1 MSAEPPV
8 HPTPPKARPVLWAW
22 AFLWPWVRRMAL
34 LLLALWLLAWAAF
47 YLYFAPRAERWQPQ
61 VEDWAS
67 AQLGLPVRM
76 DGLSLSRGWAPT
88 LAMQGV
94 RVSDARGDTVLRLP
108 VVKASFSPLSLWRL
122 NLTALRIEQPNV
134 QVRRSAEGRIFI
146 SGMALDEW
154 GDSADGSSAVAD
166 WFFALPRFELEG
178 GQVLWQDDLRSSPPL
193 ALSEVSVR
201 LRNGLGR
208 HRLQLAATPPPDWG
222 QRLSLQADMR
232 GATWRRHV
240 GDWRQW
246 HGQVALD
253 LPQLKAAPLGQYLG
267 GQVHL
272 AEATGG
278 FQAQAQ
284 WQHGQWQRVQVQSH
298 ISAAKL
304 RLQHDLPYL
313 SLRNVQGDWT
323 WLAQGP
329 KDKDGHAW
337 PMLKV
342 EGLQFATEG
351 GLQWPA
357 SQMQLR
363 LKPGPKAGDWADWEG
378 GLFAGDVL
386 DLGVLTA
393 LAQPLP
399 MAAPFRQ
406 HLRSL
411 QAQGQLRDWSFAWRG
426 ELTEPSHYSAS
437 GQVQGLALQPASVD
451 AQQPHAP
458 QRPGLAGANVDFALT
473 EAGGSAQLHMQQGWL
488 AFPGVFEPERVA
500 IDALQAQ
507 LQWTQNEGGE
517 LALQVPQ
524 LRFAN
529 ADAQGQAKAEW
540 RSVAGQ
546 QGAARFPGWLRLE
559 GELERGEGTAVWR
572 YLPLQ
577 IGDEARDYVRHAI
590 QAGVGRQGRFHIEGD
605 MRHIPSAD
613 PKQSRFYIAAQ
624 IEGARYDFAP
634 AALLPKGSKPWPVL
648 EDLQGELVFD
658 GMGMAVRGAKGR
670 SGALQ
675 VLQAQGQLRDWSFA
689 WRGDL
694 TEPSHYSAS
703 GQVQGLAL
711 QPASVDAQ
719 QPHAPQRPGLA
730 GANVDFALTEAG
742 GSAQL
747 HMQQGWLAFPGVF
760 EPERVAIDAL
770 QAQLQWTQNEGGEL
784 ALQVPQLRFA
794 NADAQ
799 GQAKAEW
806 RSVAGQQ
813 GAARFPGWLRLEGEL
828 ERGEGTAVWRYLP
841 LQIGDEARDYVRHA
855 IQAGVGRQGRFH
867 IEGDMRHIPS
877 ADPKQS
883 RFYIAAQ
890 IEGARYDFAPAALL
904 PKGSKPWPVL
914 EDLQGELV
922 FDGMGMAV
930 RGAKGRSGAL
940 QVLQAQAHIADW
952 HDLQVQTEG
961 QLQGDLGAALGVL
974 RHSAIGD
981 LLSGA
986 LQQAEGEGSS
996 RIDLKLHLP
1005 IEALTQ
1011 SKVQGEVALQGNRLR
1026 LHPHMPW
1033 LSQAQGRVGFSE
1045 QGFVLRQTQAQGLGG
1060 QVRAE
1065 GGMGPLAG
1073 FAADD
1078 EGVHIQVQGQLQAE
1092 ALRRQQ
1098 QLPWLAQLGQK
1109 AEGSTPYALNLDF
1122 VGDFI
1127 DFDMQSDL
1135 QGLALNLPQPLRK
1148 NADEAWPTQ
1157 VQQKHSGTGLAV
1169 QHSLQADVGQALRL
1183 HYRWAE
1189 AQGQPQAV
1197 RGRLALGQAARK
1209 PLAALPAQGVQWQV
1223 QLAQL
1228 PLEDWL
1234 ALRPAAAAP
1243 SIKPKATPE
1252 KPPAQAAENPP
1263 WQAFLP
1269 TAAQVRVGALRV
1281 GERSL
1286 NQLQAQI
1293 KQQAGQWQL
1302 QGQAKEASGSLHYA
1316 PPDAQHGAG
1325 KISARL
1331 THLDWTEEKRQA
1343 IHSSQRLPALDVAIA
1358 QFSYHGQP
1366 LGQVAIEAENLPA
1379 AGEKMGAW
1387 RLHKLHID
1395 TPESHFK
1402 GEGSWQPNAEQGRTE
1417 LQFDWHIDDA
1427 GRLLERL
1434 GQKGVLA
1441 QGQGQLKGHIA
1452 WPGPVSHPQPASMT
1466 GELRLDVKKGRLLQ
1480 AEPGAAKLLGVLNL
1494 QALPRRLG
1502 LDFRDVF
1509 AQGFAFDFVR
1519 GDVQIQ
1525 DGLAQT
1531 NNLQMKGVNAAVL
1544 LEGVADLNDETQD
1557 VRVLI
1562 VPEINAGT
1570 AALIATAINPA
1581 VGLGSFVAQ
1590 WLLSKPVNKVATQE
1604 LRITGSWRE
1613 PKVEKIKTA
1622 KPAPEPQ
1629 TLPDPAKIQP

>member
-426 ELTEPSHYSAS
+426 E
-437 GQVQGLALQPASVD
+437 
-451 AQQPHAP
+451 
-458 QRPGLAGANVDFALT
+458 
-473 EAGGSAQLHMQQGWL
+473 
-488 AFPGVFEPERVA
+488 
-500 IDALQAQ
+500 
-507 LQWTQNEGGE
+507 
-517 LALQVPQ
+517 
-524 LRFAN
+524 
-529 ADAQGQAKAEW
+529 
-540 RSVAGQ
+540 
-546 QGAARFPGWLRLE
+546 
-559 GELERGEGTAVWR
+559 
-572 YLPLQ
+572 
-577 IGDEARDYVRHAI
+577 
-590 QAGVGRQGRFHIEGD
+590 
-605 MRHIPSAD
+605 
-613 PKQSRFYIAAQ
+613 
-624 IEGARYDFAP
+624 
-634 AALLPKGSKPWPVL
+634 
-648 EDLQGELVFD
+648 
-658 GMGMAVRGAKGR
+658 
-670 SGALQ
+670 
-675 VLQAQGQLRDWSFA
+675 
-689 WRGDL
+689 L